1 MAENVLIF
9 LGAWICLE
17 TDFPLL
23 FTSKFKPPQIWFP
36 AMPLMPCVE
45 SEAELSEF
53 SSSTPSIPLELL
65 TLWVKTCPKREE
77 DELLRFLSQARFALC
92 SFSSDLLRMIQYDS
106 SLFD

>member
-1 MAENVLIF
+1 MAENLLNFPRSLNLFGNGFSTF
-9 LGAWICLE
+9 L
-17 TDFPLL
+17 FPNA
-23 FTSKFKPPQIWFP
+23 SHPQIWFP

-45 SEAELSEF
+45 LEAALSEF

-92 SFSSDLLRMIQYDS
+92 FFSSDLLRMIQYDS
-106 SLFD
+106 SRFD